1 MRAPALSEFVLTGHA
16 RAEAE
21 RRDIPVET
29 VLAVAASPEQVVEG
43 YSGLQVRQSRVE
55 FADGHL

>member
-1 MRAPALSEFVLTGHA
+1 
-16 RAEAE
+16 
-21 RRDIPVET
+21 